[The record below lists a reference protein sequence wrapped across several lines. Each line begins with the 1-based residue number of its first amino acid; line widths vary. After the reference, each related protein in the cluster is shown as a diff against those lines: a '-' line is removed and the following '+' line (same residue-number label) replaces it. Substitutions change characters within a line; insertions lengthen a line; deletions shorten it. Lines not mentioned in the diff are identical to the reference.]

1 MEKLLVIPHERELN
15 EIFQEYCQHLPQGDQ
30 ELLKKY
36 FHPVLDAYHQIKG
49 TLFGISESDDE
60 ILDKIV
66 REKCEEVPE
75 KRIKKIYSILDKAF
89 KFIEPK
95 LFERVKGT
103 KPGSLR
109 TDILTPGSKCHY
121 TKEYLLQKIS
131 KIPHNLSLI
140 RNTVYDPLSASKVIY
155 PINLELL
162 ERMNIIQLVPGKIYT
177 NKVIYATLIDT
188 GFKMIAYHSII
199 EDETGQCAEFCIY
212 NISPHLEQ
220 YLIPGVKIAIASP
233 YYKSVGGDECNHI
246 RVDTPEEVII
256 LPDCVSKHNSNISN
270 EEYKLRG
277 NDFFSSGKYFEAIV
291 CYTKAING
299 NPSNPIYRSNR
310 ALCYL
315 KTEYFEEAL
324 LDAEKAI
331 ELDLNSSKFKHRL
344 AMSWSGLGNHEKSV
358 QILEEIRNDID
369 IESLLKI
376 ERTLLANSNGKID
389 MEDFARSARAGENLK
404 IGDYIGPITIE
415 ISPKYG
421 HGVFAT
427 RNIKKGEV
435 ILVIKAVAFVAK
447 TTTEELTA
455 LRETTPY
462 GISCKMNNALLI
474 QRLIGYIVKSKLTA
488 FRVFNLFNKNFHQE
502 PIPIEFYKSQGFEL
516 IRDKQKPP
524 YQMDQIRKIVLDS
537 THTYNQDEVLED
549 ESIISSGIWPIFSY
563 LNHACIGNVWQQ
575 YFHDYL
581 IIKACTQI
589 LKGAELTKS
598 FFDTC
603 TFLSLEDRRDLLANN
618 WNYECN
624 CDLCT
629 FESYPE
635 NKHALARAIYL
646 CNRVKKQFPS
656 IISFYVLQYN
666 DYKLLN
672 QALSL
677 ADELELGPNRSNA
690 AIWQVINTLTELRVS
705 PKDEK
710 KFFAIINR
718 AEKFLCERNLKHQ
731 WFFWK
736 NCIMF
741 AAQANDDYG
750 AFKLYAKQR
759 FDEVDSY
766 VNDIP

>member
-1 MEKLLVIPHERELN
+1 MEKLLVVPHERELN
-15 EIFQEYCQHLPQGDQ
+15 EIFEEYCQHLPEGDQ

-36 FHPVLDAYHQIKG
+36 FHPVLNAYHQIKG

-60 ILDKIV
+60 ILNKIV
-66 REKCEEVPE
+66 REKCEGVPE

-89 KFIEPK
+89 KYIEPR

-121 TKEYLLQKIS
+121 TKRYLLQRIS
-131 KIPHNLSLI
+131 EIPHNLSLI
-140 RNTVYDPLSASKVIY
+140 RNTVYDPLSASKVIC

-162 ERMNIIQLVPGKIYT
+162 ERINIIQLVPGKVYT
-177 NKVIYATLIDT
+177 NKIIYATLIDT
-188 GFKMIAYHSII
+188 GVKMIAYHSII

-256 LPDCVSKHNSNISN
+256 LPDCVSKQNSNISN

-291 CYTKAING
+291 CYSKAING
-299 NPSNPIYRSNR
+299 DPSNPIYRSNR

-331 ELDLNSSKFKHRL
+331 ELDLNSPKFKYRL

-369 IESLLKI
+369 VKYILKI
-376 ERTLLANSNGKID
+376 EQALLANSRGKID
-389 MEDFARSARAGENLK
+389 LDDLARRARAGENLK

-415 ISPKYG
+415 ISSKHG

-435 ILVIKAVAFVAK
+435 VLVMKAVAYVAK
-447 TTTEELTA
+447 TTTEEMKL
-455 LRETTPY
+455 LRETTPF
-462 GISCKMNNALLI
+462 GKSCKMNNALLI

-488 FRVFNLFNKNFHQE
+488 FRVFNLFNKNLHQE

-524 YQMDQIRKIVLDS
+524 YQMDQIRKIVLDN
-537 THTYNQDEVLED
+537 TFTYDEDKIVAD
-549 ESIISSGIWPIFSY
+549 SSVMPSGIWPIFSHF
-563 LNHACIGNVWQQ
+563 NHTCVGNIWQQ
-575 YFHDYL
+575 YVHDYL
-581 IIKACTQI
+581 IIRACTHI
-589 LKGAELTKS
+589 PKGAELTAC
-598 FFDTC
+598 FFDTS
-603 TFLSLEDRRDLLANN
+603 TLFSLEDRRDKLTKD
-618 WNYECN
+618 WSYECS

-629 FESYPE
+629 FESNPD
-635 NKHALARAIYL
+635 NKHALVRAVDLYKRM
-646 CNRVKKQFPS
+646 NKQCPS
-656 IISFYVLQYN
+656 LISLNVLQCD
-666 DYKLLN
+666 DYTLLN

-677 ADELELGPNRSNA
+677 AEELELGPNRSNA
-690 AIWQVINTLTELRVS
+690 AIWQVIITLTRSKVS
-705 PKDEK
+705 PKDEN
-710 KFFAIINR
+710 KFFTILNR
-718 AEKFLCERNLKHQ
+718 AEKFLCDGDLKHQ
-731 WFFWK
+731 WFF
-736 NCIMF
+736 
-741 AAQANDDYG
+741 
-750 AFKLYAKQR
+750 
-759 FDEVDSY
+759 
-766 VNDIP
+766 